1 MVFKRRNS
9 GSTRSCRG
17 EVMMKKYTKD
27 DLVARATELA
37 KMISETEEV
46 DFFKR
51 AEAQINEN
59 QKVREMIASIK
70 SLQKQAVNFQH
81 YGKTE
86 ALKMVEAK
94 IEKIEVEL
102 NEIPIVQEFKESQTD
117 VNDLLQIVAS
127 TISNTV
133 TDEIILSTGGDLLR
147 GETGSKVKNST
158 PGNCN

>member
-1 MVFKRRNS
+1 MA
-9 GSTRSCRG
+9 
-17 EVMMKKYTKD
+17 KYTKD
-27 DLVARATELA
+27 DIMKRAEELA
-37 KMISETEEV
+37 EMIAETEEV

-51 AEAQINEN
+51 AEAQIHEN

-94 IEKIEVEL
+94 IENLEKEID
-102 NEIPIVQEFKESQTD
+102 EIPVVQQFKESQTD

-127 TISNTV
+127 VISNNV
-133 TDEIILSTGGDLLR
+133 TDHIIESTGGDLLR
-147 GETGSKVKNST
+147 GETGSQVKNST
-158 PGNCN
+158 PGSCS

>member
-1 MVFKRRNS
+1 MA
-9 GSTRSCRG
+9 
-17 EVMMKKYTKD
+17 KYTKD
-27 DLVARATELA
+27 DIMKRASELA
-37 KMISETEEV
+37 NMIAETEEV

-51 AEAQINEN
+51 AEAQIHEN

-94 IEKIEVEL
+94 IEKLEEDIDA
-102 NEIPIVQEFKESQTD
+102 IPVVQEFKQSQVD

-133 TDEIILSTGGDLLR
+133 TDQILTSTGGDLLR
-147 GETGSKVKNST
+147 GETGSHVKNST
-158 PGNCN
+158 PGSC

>member
-1 MVFKRRNS
+1 MA
-9 GSTRSCRG
+9 T
-17 EVMMKKYTKD
+17 YTKQQI
-27 DLVARATELA
+27 VEKAQEVA
-37 KMISETEEV
+37 KMIAETDEV

-59 QKVREMIASIK
+59 QKVREMIASMK

-94 IEKIEVEL
+94 IEKIEQEL
-102 NEIPIVQEFKESQTD
+102 DELPIVKEFKQSQVD
-117 VNDLLQIVAS
+117 VNDLMQIVAS

-133 TDEIILSTGGDLLR
+133 TDEIIISTGGDVLR
-147 GETGSKVKNST
+147 GETGSQVKNSV
-158 PGNCN
+158 PGSCS

>member
-1 MVFKRRNS
+1 M
-9 GSTRSCRG
+9 T
-17 EVMMKKYTKD
+17 KYTKD
-27 DLVARATELA
+27 DIMKRASELA
-37 KMISETEEV
+37 NMIAETEEV

-51 AEAQINEN
+51 AEAQIHEN

-94 IEKIEVEL
+94 IEKLEDDIDA
-102 NEIPIVQEFKESQTD
+102 IPVVQEFKQSQVD

-133 TDEIILSTGGDLLR
+133 TDQILSSTGGDLLR
-147 GETGSKVKNST
+147 GETGSQVKNST
-158 PGNCN
+158 PGSCS

>member
-1 MVFKRRNS
+1 MKR
-9 GSTRSCRG
+9 
-17 EVMMKKYTKD
+17 YTKD
-27 DLVARATELA
+27 EIVERAKEIA

-81 YGKTE
+81 YGKSE

-94 IEKIEVEL
+94 LEKIENEL
-102 NEIPIVQEFKESQTD
+102 DEIPIVQEFKQSQED
-117 VNDLLQIVAS
+117 VNDLLQIVAA

-133 TDEIILSTGGDLLR
+133 TDEIITSTGGDLLS
-147 GETGSKVKNST
+147 GETGSKTKNST
-158 PGNCN
+158 PGYCD